1 MTSFRIAG
9 VAVLAGAFLF
19 TSCSDEGEPSTFRNT
34 GTVNEA
40 NLAGGDPTPIAGATV
55 CEVDTNNCVTTDANG
70 QGTLD
75 LPRNVDSAVTFVHD
89 DYLSVITPFNSDLTG
104 DTTTTTLMGT
114 NEIVQV
120 FADILMSPFP
130 TTTGVT
136 TIIAN
141 QEGAGADG
149 ANAPLAGVTYEL
161 VTGSGIPYFV
171 DDTTG
176 TVLPSRMLTETQ
188 APGWGGFIEMPAGTV
203 EVRYGGTAT
212 NCTRGFAWEGSAPN
226 QIRMPV
232 RAGFQ
237 TQATILCQ

>member
-1 MTSFRIAG
+1 MTSIRITGA
-9 VAVLAGAFLF
+9 AVLAGAFLF
-19 TSCSDEGEPSTFRNT
+19 IGCGDEGAPSTFRNT

-55 CEVDTNNCVTTDANG
+55 CEVDTTNCATTDANG
-70 QGTLD
+70 QATLD
-75 LPRNVDSAVTFVHD
+75 LPRNVDSAVTAVHD
-89 DYLSVITPFNSDLTG
+89 DYLSVIVPFNSAATG
-104 DTTTTTLMGT
+104 ETTTTTLMGT

-136 TIIAN
+136 TIVTN
-141 QEGAGADG
+141 RQNPDG
-149 ANAPLAGVTYEL
+149 TVTPLAGVTYEL
-161 VTGSGIPYFV
+161 ITGSGIAYFV
-171 DDTTG
+171 NDTTG

-188 APGWGGFIEMPAGTV
+188 GPGWGGFVEMPAGTV
-203 EVRYGGTAT
+203 EIRFGGTAT
-212 NCTRGFAWEGSAPN
+212 NCTRAFAWEGSAPDR
-226 QIRMPV
+226 IRMPV